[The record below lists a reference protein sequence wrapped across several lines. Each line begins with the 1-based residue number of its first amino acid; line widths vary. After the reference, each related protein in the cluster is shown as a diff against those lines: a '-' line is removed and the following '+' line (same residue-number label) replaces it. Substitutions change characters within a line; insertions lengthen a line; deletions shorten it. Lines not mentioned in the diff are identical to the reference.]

1 MCMMHPYIN
10 ICRNF
15 THKSLPHDLQ
25 NLLFL
30 FLSCRKHT
38 LVWSNANHPF
48 NKALYTLAVC
58 KNAYANTETEA
69 YLRHV
74 YTDSNVLT
82 TSCEDDK
89 KKAHHR
95 EREREGE
102 REREREKVREDAAAD
117 FRLSH
122 LARDCGSIYLASD
135 GCDIY
140 GRKKPFQGFE
150 GMAEALRW
158 RLWLRPGQRWSW
170 LGLGPLGIGEA
181 LWSQWWLRVF
191 CPDTLTKKLRE
202 RKPTCVRVCV
212 RLASRVSLLCLHHT
226 YMYCMH
232 AQPHT
237 HTHTEAVSICESVDG
252 YSEGLDL
259 AP

>member
-1 MCMMHPYIN
+1 MTCKIYYSYFYPVGSIHLFEAMQIIHSTKLSIPSLFAKMHMQ
-10 ICRNF
+10 
-15 THKSLPHDLQ
+15 TQK
-25 NLLFL
+25 
-30 FLSCRKHT
+30 RKHIWDT
-38 LVWSNANHPF
+38 FTQIQMSWLHPV
-48 NKALYTLAVC
+48 KMR
-58 KNAYANTETEA
+58 KKG
-69 YLRHV
+69 
-74 YTDSNVLT
+74 
-82 TSCEDDK
+82 TSQ
-89 KKAHHR
+89 R
-95 EREREGE
+95 ERERERE
-102 REREREKVREDAAAD
+102 DREREREKVREDAAAD

-237 HTHTEAVSICESVDG
+237 HTHTLRPYLSVKVWMGTVKVSI
-252 YSEGLDL
+252 
-259 AP
+259 